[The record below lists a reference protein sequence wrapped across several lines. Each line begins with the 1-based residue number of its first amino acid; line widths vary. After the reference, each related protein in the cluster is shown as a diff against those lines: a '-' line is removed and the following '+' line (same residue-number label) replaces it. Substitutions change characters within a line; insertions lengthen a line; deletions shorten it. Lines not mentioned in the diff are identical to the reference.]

1 MLRPVPCSAFS
12 EPSNRSVT
20 VLWQKSSMKAA

>member
-12 EPSNRSVT
+12 EPSYLLDDEVHQP
-20 VLWQKSSMKAA
+20 VMKLS

>member
-12 EPSNRSVT
+12 EPSYFSTISGTSFDMNDS
-20 VLWQKSSMKAA
+20 